1 MTYISSHP
9 AQRPA
14 LLQSRLPQSPLALVV
29 ITAANTLLTWDLRRR
44 TRRQLKN
51 LTDTELQDIGLTRD
65 EADTEA
71 RRLFWQG

>member
-9 AQRPA
+9 AQRPT

-44 TRRQLKN
+44 TRRQLQN

-65 EADTEA
+65 EAYTEA

>member
-14 LLQSRLPQSPLALVV
+14 LLPRLPQSPLALVV
-29 ITAANTLLTWDLRRR
+29 ISVANTLLTWDLRRR

-51 LTDTELQDIGLTRD
+51 LTDTELQDIGLTRG

>member
-1 MTYISSHP
+1 MTYTSSHS
-9 AQRPA
+9 AQRPT
-14 LLQSRLPQSPLALVV
+14 LLQSRHPQSPLALVV

-44 TRRQLKN
+44 TRKQLKN

-65 EADTEA
+65 EAYTEA